1 MKQPLLLE
9 CVMNSIKFDINRLH
23 RELECLPKSYRVA
36 FAASCCERLLP
47 NYLALSRSTYRAGYS
62 TLRKA
67 LDRVWASLAGEHLP
81 LLMIQQLK
89 QTCEQ
94 TIPDASGFTD
104 YQIAA
109 ALDASRAVLET
120 VQCMADGSPR
130 RAAEVASIAKDTV
143 YLYIRCRDD
152 LAYSAEAMERI
163 QVDPLFVRELQ
174 TQRCVLDALS
184 SARQPDA
191 VLFHQLRSL
200 GEQVLEA

>member
-1 MKQPLLLE
+1 MSS
-9 CVMNSIKFDINRLH
+9 NKFDINNLH
-23 RELECLPKSYRVA
+23 RELESLPKSYRVA

-47 NYLALSRSTYRAGYS
+47 NYMALSRSTYRAGYA

-81 LLMIQQLK
+81 LLVIQQLK
-89 QTCEQ
+89 QNCEL
-94 TIPDASGFTD
+94 TIPDTNAFTD

-120 VQCMADGSPR
+120 VQCMVDGSAR
-130 RAAEVASIAKDTV
+130 RAAEVASIAKDTA

-163 QVDPLFVRELQ
+163 QADPLFVRELQ
-174 TQRCVLDALS
+174 TQQCVLDALS
-184 SARQPDA
+184 NAWQPDA